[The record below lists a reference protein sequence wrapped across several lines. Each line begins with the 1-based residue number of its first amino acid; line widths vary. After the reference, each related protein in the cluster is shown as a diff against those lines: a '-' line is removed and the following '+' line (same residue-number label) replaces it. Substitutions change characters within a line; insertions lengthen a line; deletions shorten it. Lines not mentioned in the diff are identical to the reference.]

1 MFGPSGYFDIADLL
15 LEERHCSS
23 PKLPPDASGRT
34 EDGVL
39 CDMFVIDMKYRIKFH
54 IVFLLFDECSDC
66 SDPLLAMLADVLTS
80 GYSPSTLGLSPSR
93 FGRSEDGMPSDTAF
107 RPCRSRTI
115 IHSSCNTNGTN
126 GQPYWRSLYL
136 SLKNFTYS

>member
-1 MFGPSGYFDIADLL
+1 
-15 LEERHCSS
+15 
-23 PKLPPDASGRT
+23 
-34 EDGVL
+34 
-39 CDMFVIDMKYRIKFH
+39 MKYRIKFH

-107 RPCRSRTI
+107 RVRVGLVPSFIHLVTRTEQTDNHI
-115 IHSSCNTNGTN
+115 GAHCIFH
-126 GQPYWRSLYL
+126 
-136 SLKNFTYS
+136 